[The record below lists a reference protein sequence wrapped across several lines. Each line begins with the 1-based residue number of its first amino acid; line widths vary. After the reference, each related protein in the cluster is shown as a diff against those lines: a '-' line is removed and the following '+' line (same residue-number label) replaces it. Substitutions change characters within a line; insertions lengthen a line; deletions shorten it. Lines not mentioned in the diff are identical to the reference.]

1 MAGQLLS
8 AHGCGRATAYPQENK
23 IVTLDDRVHVA
34 WLDSVAEGFRVRI
47 RTLDRASGTWS
58 ATHTI
63 GEAYDN
69 HGGPALV
76 CDSQG
81 YLHVAYYPHHHAIRY
96 RRSLRPNDA
105 SAWTDEE
112 LIGDGYS
119 YPKLAVG
126 RNDELLLSCRRSF
139 LREGRLGH
147 ERPFELHLLRKS
159 PGGSWSEPLVLARSR
174 HPNYAH
180 FGDSYAW
187 APDRVGL
194 HMTIRFHEKSDAEAY
209 GRIQTVG
216 YLFSPDAGR
225 TWQRSDGTQ
234 VTLPVTAETVDV
246 IAAGGL
252 DYGSALQAGALAV
265 APDGTPWLVH
275 NEWSGGVGTNTV
287 CTPAGNGSWRR
298 IVLNEHVELE
308 AGRCFGLAPSVV
320 FDAAGPAGRRGDHR
334 RLCRRGSMGP
344 SGQRGRALRVRRRRR
359 DLRPG
364 AGESNRSAD
373 RALVCPPG
381 AAPGDRAT
389 AGIPRHP
396 LPGGPR
402 GRQPQGHPDE
412 PGDLGA
418 VTILSAHG
426 CGRATAYPQENKIVT
441 LGDAV
446 HVAWL
451 DSVADGFRGAYPHP
465 RPRQRHLV
473 CDPHH
478 RRGV

>member
-34 WLDSVAEGFRVRI
+34 WLDSVADGFRVRI

-126 RNDELLLSCRRSF
+126 RDDELLLSCRNSF
-139 LREGRLGH
+139 LTRERRLGH
-147 ERPFELHLLRKS
+147 ERPWDLHLLRKS

-275 NEWSGGVGTNTV
+275 NEWSGGVGTNTL
-287 CTPAGNGSWRR
+287 CTPAGDGKLAPHRPERARGACAGDAASGWRR
-298 IVLNEHVELE
+298 ASCSTPR
-308 AGRCFGLAPSVV
+308 AGWSGWRPPKTLPTRLRGAIR
-320 FDAAGPAGRRGDHR
+320 PA
-334 RLCRRGSMGP
+334 
-344 SGQRGRALRVRRRRR
+344 
-359 DLRPG
+359 
-364 AGESNRSAD
+364 RSCAS
-373 RALVCPPG
+373 CPPT
-381 AAPGDRAT
+381 AA
-389 AGIPRHP
+389 
-396 LPGGPR
+396 
-402 GRQPQGHPDE
+402 
-412 PGDLGA
+412 
-418 VTILSAHG
+418 
-426 CGRATAYPQENKIVT
+426 
-441 LGDAV
+441 
-446 HVAWL
+446 
-451 DSVADGFRGAYPHP
+451 
-465 RPRQRHLV
+465 RPS
-473 CDPHH
+473 PWSS
-478 RRGV
+478 

>member
-1 MAGQLLS
+1 MTGQLLS

-23 IVTLDDRVHVA
+23 IVTLGDAVHVA
-34 WLDSVAEGFRVRI
+34 WLDSVADGFRVRI

-58 ATHTI
+58 ETHTI

-96 RRSLRPNDA
+96 RRSLRPGDA

-126 RNDELLLSCRRSF
+126 ADDELLLSCRNSF
-139 LREGRLGH
+139 LTRERRLGH
-147 ERPFELHLLRKS
+147 ERPWDLHLLRKS
-159 PGGSWSEPLVLARSR
+159 PGGSWSEPLVLASSR

-209 GRIQTVG
+209 GRIQTIG

-298 IVLNEHVELE
+298 IVLNEHVEL
-308 AGRCFGLAPSVV
+308 APGRCFGLAPSVV
-320 FDAAGPAGRRGDHR
+320 FDAAGRLVGVATTEDAADEAPWGHPASEVVRFVSADGGATFDLEQLSTTDPDTAHWFPHLERPLGIAPPPASPGI
-334 RLCRRGSMGP
+334 LYQEGP
-344 SGQRGRALRVRRRRR
+344 
-359 DLRPG
+359 
-364 AGESNRSAD
+364 AGESLNDVLSNR
-373 RALVCPPG
+373 V
-381 AAPGDRAT
+381 
-389 AGIPRHP
+389 IWV
-396 LPGGPR
+396 
-402 GRQPQGHPDE
+402 Q
-412 PGDLGA
+412 
-418 VTILSAHG
+418 
-426 CGRATAYPQENKIVT
+426 
-441 LGDAV
+441 
-446 HVAWL
+446 
-451 DSVADGFRGAYPHP
+451 
-465 RPRQRHLV
+465 
-473 CDPHH
+473 
-478 RRGV
+478 